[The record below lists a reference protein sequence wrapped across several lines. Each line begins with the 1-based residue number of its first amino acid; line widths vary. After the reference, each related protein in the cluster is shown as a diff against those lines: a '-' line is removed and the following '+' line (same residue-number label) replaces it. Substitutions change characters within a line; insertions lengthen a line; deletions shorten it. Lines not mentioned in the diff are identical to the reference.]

1 VPEIR
6 SFFRTNQTPVYF
18 VSPTPFNL
26 LGMDRWARNFHYVN
40 YYDSFD
46 GGHPRV
52 FVPREREQREW
63 QSMEE
68 INNYLLGHPEVY
80 DFVRRHGPGKAVFV
94 MFDEQAEPLAA
105 QLGLEIAHPSAQLRH
120 RIDSKILTTRIGNE
134 AGVPSVPNVLGRAT
148 SYEGLL
154 ELASTA
160 GLGEDLV
167 VQMPYG
173 DSGKTTF
180 FVQSDKDWDKHAAK
194 HPVVE
199 EELKVMRRIR
209 NRALAVEA
217 VITRHG
223 TLVGPIMAD
232 LTGHPELTPYKG
244 GWCGNDV
251 FPGVL
256 TSDQRG
262 RVRTLTQ
269 NLGDRLK
276 SEGYLGFFEVDY
288 LADLDNGELY
298 LGEVNPRLSG
308 ITSMTNVTAGAYA
321 EMPLFLFHLLEYMG
335 AEYRI
340 NVNQINRRWAQEEN
354 VDVWGQAVIKQT
366 EDDVGLLTE
375 APRSGI
381 WKMDARGRISF
392 ARPSTDWNDLQ
403 DEAEAFYLRIAGP
416 GDYRYRGADL
426 GIFVT
431 PGRLQTDDGSQ
442 LTQLCRRWVK
452 GIKQH
457 FRSEPLSAG
466 EKGQLEDAQPKPIV
480 TSPMVKSGKA

>member
-1 VPEIR
+1 
-6 SFFRTNQTPVYF
+6 
-18 VSPTPFNL
+18 
-26 LGMDRWARNFHYVN
+26 
-40 YYDSFD
+40 
-46 GGHPRV
+46 
-52 FVPREREQREW
+52 
-63 QSMEE
+63 
-68 INNYLLGHPEVY
+68 
-80 DFVRRHGPGKAVFV
+80 
-94 MFDEQAEPLAA
+94 MFDDQAEPLAA
-105 QLGLEIAHPSAQLRH
+105 QLRLEIAHPSAQLRR

-134 AGVPSVPNVLGRAT
+134 AGVPSVPNALGRAT
-148 SYEGLL
+148 SYDGLR

-180 FVQSDKDWDKHAAK
+180 FIRSAGDWDRHAAK
-194 HPVVE
+194 HPLGE

-269 NLGDRLK
+269 NLGERLK
-276 SEGYLGFFEVDY
+276 SEGYRGFFEVDY
-288 LADLDNGELY
+288 LVDLDTGELY
-298 LGEVNPRLSG
+298 LGEINPRLSG

-335 AEYRI
+335 ADYRI

-354 VDVWGQAVIKQT
+354 VDVWGQAIIKQT
-366 EDDVGLLTE
+366 EEGVGLITH

-381 WKMDARGRISF
+381 WRMDSRGRVTF

-403 DEAEAFYLRIAGP
+403 DETEAFYLRIAGP

-426 GIFVT
+426 GIVVT
-431 PGRLQTDDGSQ
+431 RGRLQMDDGTQ

-452 GIKQH
+452 GIKEQ

-466 EKGQLEDAQPKPIV
+466 RADLPKAPV